1 MSKEPLFDAVKLA
14 QELVRIPSVNP
25 MGRDFTESPYLEG
38 RLTDFLSTQ
47 FSRLELPSERY
58 EVLPGRENVITRV
71 DSANAELTIL
81 LEVHQDTVPIDGMTI
96 DPFGGKL
103 ENGRLYGRG
112 ACDIKGGMAAML
124 SSVARLARERPP
136 GAANVVFACTI
147 NEENGFDGARHLRHL
162 WETGHSP
169 LLPKAPDLIIVAEPT
184 GLNVVT
190 AHKGTVRWR
199 CQTRGKAA
207 HSSMPDKGK
216 NAIYSMARLL
226 AHLEVYAREVVPELD
241 SHPLVGQ
248 PSLSVGMIEGGL
260 SVTTVPD
267 ICTVEIDRRL
277 LPEEQTDS
285 ALQHVTD
292 FLETQMADTD
302 FSHETPF
309 LAAPGL
315 SDRLNGDLA
324 RSLLRVIR
332 TCGHA
337 AECLGVPYG
346 TDASTLAGADLPA
359 VVFGPG
365 DIAQAHTKDEWVEA
379 VQLEQAAEILYQFCR
394 STNG

>member
-1 MSKEPLFDAVKLA
+1 MSKKRLFNAVKLA
-14 QELVRIPSVNP
+14 QELVKIPSVNP

-38 RLTDFLSTQ
+38 RLTDFLAGQ
-47 FSRLELPSERY
+47 FNQLDLPCERH
-58 EVLPGRENVITRV
+58 EVLPGRENIMTRV
-71 DSANAELTIL
+71 DSPGAEVTVL
-81 LEVHQDTVPIDGMTI
+81 LEVHQDTVPIEGMTI

-124 SSVARLARERPP
+124 CSVARLARERPP

-147 NEENGFDGARHLRHL
+147 NEENGFDGARHLRNL
-162 WETGHSP
+162 WEGGNSP
-169 LLPKAPDLIIVAEPT
+169 LLPQAPDSIIVAEPT
-184 GLNVVT
+184 ELNVVT

-207 HSSMPDKGK
+207 HSSMPDQGK
-216 NAIYSMARLL
+216 NAIYSMAGLL
-226 AHLEVYAREVVPELD
+226 ASLEVYAREVVPELA

-260 SVTTVPD
+260 SVNTVPD
-267 ICTVEIDRRL
+267 LCTIEIDRRL
-277 LPEEQTDS
+277 LPEEEIASVLRD
-285 ALQHVTD
+285 VTE
-292 FLETQMADTD
+292 FLEARMGETEL
-302 FSHETPF
+302 FHERPF

-324 RSLLRVIR
+324 QSLMRVIR
-332 TCGHA
+332 ACGHP

-394 STNG
+394 SANG